1 MEHMWCIAI
10 LEFLSDFRRF
20 DNGDF
25 ISTLL
30 IPKDWKVN
38 DLKAA
43 LPLICGSVLIRKHK
57 WL

>member
-1 MEHMWCIAI
+1 MEQMWCNVI
-10 LEFLSDFRRF
+10 LEFLSDFRL

-30 IPKDWKVN
+30 TPKDWKVT

-43 LPLICGSVLIRKHK
+43 LPLTCGSVQIRKY
-57 WL
+57 

>member
-1 MEHMWCIAI
+1 MEQMWYNVI

-30 IPKDWKVN
+30 TPKNGKVN

-43 LPLICGSVLIRKHK
+43 LPLICGPVHIRKH
-57 WL
+57 